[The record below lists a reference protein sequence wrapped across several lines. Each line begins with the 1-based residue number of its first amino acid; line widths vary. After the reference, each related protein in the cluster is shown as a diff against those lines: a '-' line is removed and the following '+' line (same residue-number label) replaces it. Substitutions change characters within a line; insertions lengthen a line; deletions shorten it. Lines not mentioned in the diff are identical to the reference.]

1 MTRRQKLALNT
12 FTSLANQLIVV
23 VCGIIL
29 PRLFIKAYGS
39 DVNGLIASIT
49 QFVSIIAF
57 LELGVGAVVQA
68 SLYSPL
74 AKKDTNEI
82 SRILV
87 SSNRFF
93 KKIGFLLL
101 VYSVALFLFYP
112 LMVDSP
118 YSFLYTGSLILII
131 AFSSFSQYYFGI
143 SYQLLLNAD
152 QLGFVTFITN
162 SLTTIINTLIVVI
175 LIRFNQS
182 IQIVKLVSALIFL
195 SRPVVYQLV
204 VHWRYHPDLSIQL
217 FSEPIKQKWNGIAQH
232 VASVVLNSTDMIV
245 LTLFSTLNTVSVYSV
260 HFMVVNSIKKIV
272 LSLTSG
278 VGALFGS
285 MLSNGEIKKLNQVY
299 DKFEWMVHTFV
310 VLVFTITGILITPFI
325 AVYTAD
331 ITDATYIYPLFA
343 VLLTM
348 AQALY
353 CLRLPYN
360 QLVLAAGHFKETQ
373 RSAIIEASL
382 NIIISIV
389 LVRRFGLI
397 GVAIGTFIAMAYR
410 TFYLVWYLS
419 RNIIRRSLKH
429 FLLHCLV
436 DALSLGLMVVI
447 TQGVFLIDHTYFDW
461 IVMALKVSVLCFGV
475 SLLINL
481 VFYPKMVLSIKQGI
495 RR

>member
-1 MTRRQKLALNT
+1 MTRRYKLMLNT
-12 FTSLANQLIVV
+12 LTSLVNQLIVV

-74 AKKDTNEI
+74 AKRNTNEI

-93 KKIGFLLL
+93 KKIGLLL
-101 VYSVALFLFYP
+101 VLYSVALFLFYP
-112 LMVDSP
+112 LIVDSP

-131 AFSSFSQYYFGI
+131 AFSSFSQYFFGI

-162 SLTTIINTLIVVI
+162 SLTTIINTVIVVI

-182 IQIVKLVSALIFL
+182 VQMVKLISALIFL
-195 SRPVVYQLV
+195 SRPLVYQFIV
-204 VHWRYHPDLSIQL
+204 RRRYHPDLSIQL
-217 FSEPIKQKWNGIAQH
+217 VSEPIKQKWNGIAQH
-232 VASVVLNSTDMIV
+232 LASVILNSTDMIV

-299 DKFEWMVHTFV
+299 DKFEWMIHTFV

-475 SLLINL
+475 TLLINL